1 MEKLGQKCRSLNVT
15 KSDDKVEIAVELAI
29 GVYTFEP
36 IFEGKVTYTFLPDSS
51 VLVNVNGKKAERMDI
66 LPRIGLQLIMPEG
79 FESYEY
85 FGYGPKESYIDKK
98 RYTYVDDFTTTVTD
112 NFEHYV
118 RPQENSSHYDCKWA
132 KVTNESGIGF
142 ICRAEDFDSFSSNAQ
157 HFTPQMIRE
166 AKHDYELEPMKETVF
181 SIDYKMT
188 GTGSGA
194 CGPDIDPKYSANDK
208 TFNFTFKI
216 LPTNTNGVDPFT
228 V

>member
-1 MEKLGQKCRSLNVT
+1 MEKLGQKCRSITVD
-15 KSDDKVEIAVELAI
+15 KSDDRVEVTVDLAI

-36 IFEGKVTYTFLPDSS
+36 IFEGKVTYTFLPDTS
-51 VLVNVNGKKAERMDI
+51 VLINVNGKKAERMDV

-98 RYTYVDDFTTTVTD
+98 SYAYVDSFKMTVTE

-118 RPQENSSHYDCKWA
+118 RPQENSSHYATKWTR
-132 KVTNESGIGF
+132 VYNGEGIGLF
-142 ICRAEDFDSFSSNAQ
+142 CRGENIGDFSSNAQ

-166 AKHDYELEPMKETVF
+166 AKHDYELQPLKETVL
-181 SIDYKMT
+181 SIDYKMA

-194 CGPDIDPKYSANDK
+194 CGPDLAEKYSINDK
-208 TFNFTFKI
+208 AFNFTFKI
-216 LPTNTNGVDPFT
+216 LPAKVDELDPFA